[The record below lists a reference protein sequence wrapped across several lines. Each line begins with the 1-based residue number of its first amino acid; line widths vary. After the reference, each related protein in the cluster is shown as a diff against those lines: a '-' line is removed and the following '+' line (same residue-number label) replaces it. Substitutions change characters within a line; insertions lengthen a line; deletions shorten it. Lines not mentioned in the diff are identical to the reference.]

1 MNHSLFLVGQ
11 NDIARTGLAMILA
24 DVGLDVVSASEDVSG
39 LPTQDPMP
47 SLALIDFDTLDK
59 RIEAIVA
66 LRETFDNIHP
76 VVLANDFDFND
87 MVECFRA
94 GAHGYILKKM
104 SCEQLVASLN
114 LAALGEKVMP
124 SDLAD
129 VLPPRTPQIDIGSSG
144 ERPQICANLS
154 EREQDVLFGLK
165 EGHPNKI
172 IARQLDVSEATVKVH
187 VKSILRKLNLAN
199 RTQAAIWATSNGMGV
214 APRATQVTH

>member
-11 NDIARTGLAMILA
+11 NDIARTGLAMILE
-24 DVGLDVVSASEDVSG
+24 DVGLDVVSSSEDVRELES
-39 LPTQDPMP
+39 PEPRP
-47 SLALIDFDTLDK
+47 SLALIDFDNLD
-59 RIEAIVA
+59 RTIEAIASLKEMFEDV
-66 LRETFDNIHP
+66 HP
-76 VVLANDFDFND
+76 VVLANEFDFNE

-94 GAHGYILKKM
+94 GAHGYILKKI

-129 VLPPRTPQIDIGSSG
+129 LLPPQSARRAEPVS
-144 ERPQICANLS
+144 ERPQSCANLS
-154 EREQDVLFGLK
+154 DREQDVLSGLK

-199 RTQAAIWATSNGMGV
+199 RTQAAIWATSNGVGAKAM
-214 APRATQVTH
+214 APAHY

>member
-1 MNHSLFLVGQ
+1 MTLH
-11 NDIARTGLAMILA
+11 RTGLAMILA
-24 DVGLDVVSASEDVSG
+24 DVGLDVVSASDDVRL
-39 LPTQDPMP
+39 LPVSDASPA
-47 SLALIDFDTLDK
+47 LALIDFESLER
-59 RIEAIVA
+59 RIEAITT
-66 LRETFDNIHP
+66 LRATFDNVRP
-76 VVLANDFDFND
+76 VVLASEFNFNE

-129 VLPPRTPQIDIGSSG
+129 LLPPQSPQRDHGAG
-144 ERPQICANLS
+144 ERSQHCANLS
-154 EREQDVLFGLK
+154 EREQDVLGGLK

-172 IARQLDVSEATVKVH
+172 IARQLEVSEATVKVH

-199 RTQAAIWATSNGMGV
+199 RTQAAIWATSHGMADDV
-214 APRATQVTH
+214 HSLSANH

>member
-24 DVGLDVVSASEDVSG
+24 DVGLEVVSASDDVKQ
-39 LPTQDPMP
+39 LPVPEALP
-47 SLALIDFDTLDK
+47 ALALIDFDTLER
-59 RIEAIVA
+59 RIEAITT
-66 LRETFDNIHP
+66 LRSTFANVRP
-76 VVLANDFDFND
+76 VVLANEFDFGE
-87 MVECFRA
+87 MAECFRA

-104 SCEQLVASLN
+104 SCEQLVASLT

-129 VLPPRTPQIDIGSSG
+129 ALPPQAPQRDYAVG
-144 ERPQICANLS
+144 ERSQNCANLS
-154 EREQDVLFGLK
+154 DREQDVLCGLS

-172 IARQLDVSEATVKVH
+172 IARQLEVSEATVKVH

-199 RTQAAIWATSNGMGV
+199 RTQAAIWATSHGIASDAHALSTN
-214 APRATQVTH
+214 H